1 MENLNSIQDF
11 KMEKKK
17 LNVGLAISGVKGLKV
32 LDETLAH
39 PNVNLCIVFFN
50 KFSNAFYS
58 QIKTRCL
65 KNEIKSFQTTKIKE
79 CKDSILSL
87 NIDVLFVI
95 GWRFKISSEFSK
107 YFSKGIIVFHDS
119 LLPKYRGFAPVFWA
133 LINGEKET
141 GVSAFYIAEEID
153 SGKIIFQNKI
163 PIKPVDDINTLTDKI
178 VKEYRKI
185 FNKII
190 KNLFNDKKMPSFPQ
204 DERQATYC
212 IWRSPEDAKIQWQD
226 NVEKINN
233 LIRAS
238 KEPFFLAYTFFEGKK
253 LYILE
258 AEVSRHRKYVG
269 SIPGRVESIERGIGV
284 FVLGGDGLI
293 KIKRAMLEG
302 QQPKVAWEIIN
313 KITVHFE

>member
-1 MENLNSIQDF
+1 
-11 KMEKKK
+11 MEKKK
-17 LNVGLAISGVKGLKV
+17 LKVGLAISGVKGLKV
-32 LDETLAH
+32 LEETLGH
-39 PNVNLCIVFFN
+39 PNVNLGIVFFN
-50 KFSNAFYS
+50 KSSNAFYS
-58 QIKTRCL
+58 QIKRRCL
-65 KNEIKSFQTTKIKE
+65 NNEIESIQTTKIEE

-95 GWRFKISSEFSK
+95 GWRFKIPSDISK
-107 YFSKGIIVFHDS
+107 YFNRGIIVFHDS
-119 LLPKYRGFAPVFWA
+119 LLPKYRGFAPVFWS

-153 SGKIIFQNKI
+153 SGEIIFQNKI
-163 PIKPVDDINTLTDKI
+163 LINPSDDINTLTDRI

-190 KNLFNDKKMPSFPQ
+190 EHLFNDKEMPRFPQ

-238 KEPFFLAYTFFEGKK
+238 KEPFFLAYTFFEKKK

-258 AEVSRHRKYVG
+258 AEVSRRRKYVG
-269 SIPGRVESIERGIGV
+269 SIPGRVESIEPGIGV

-302 QQPKVAWEIIN
+302 QEPKAAWDIIN
-313 KITVHFE
+313 RLTVHFA